1 VLCCSAGLFTSCL
14 FLLIQD
20 YFLYEGVED
29 NEKVGADMQADSG
42 AIPLP
47 DIKQVLRKKFMEEE
61 LSRIEEEQEDKTVK
75 IRRTDRKAMA
85 KVRSSIV
92 AEN

>member
-1 VLCCSAGLFTSCL
+1 
-14 FLLIQD
+14 
-20 YFLYEGVED
+20 VED
-29 NEKVGADMQADSG
+29 NENVGADMQADSG

-75 IRRTDRKAMA
+75 IKRTDRKAMA
-85 KVRSSIV
+85 KVRRFTV
-92 AEN
+92 KEN